1 MKKCLVW
8 ALALLAYAQNYY
20 HPTTGVAGTYSGGC
34 QVHTCSGNYYDNG
47 GPGGDYANNVRFIY
61 WTFCPNANNVCLRA
75 QFTSFDVETSP
86 GWIIAGCGPWLNLN
100 CYDILA
106 VINGPAQNGTIIWGG
121 CGTTGPG
128 TVTSTDPSGC
138 LTFRFCSDNSVTR
151 PGWAA
156 TLSCVPCTRPA
167 AGNSDCS
174 GAACIA
180 GNISDVSNGPGN
192 SPQCGGCITNENYTN
207 FYIFQPSAS
216 GTLTLSVC
224 PSNGT
229 DDYDIA
235 IWGPFTSNSAML
247 SACNSGALGTPVRC
261 SYAVY
266 PQSPNPPPCGATNA
280 CTRLQ
285 SGCNDVSE
293 NVCGDGCLAPLSVT
307 AGSTYLLMIN
317 GWTAG
322 AQGYSLTWGGVPL
335 TCTPLSQPVVAF
347 RAEARPAEGVFLR
360 WSYDSTRLSPEEKL
374 TGWALDRSGDGGQ
387 TWQTLVQLP
396 LDITTYLDRQ
406 PFVGENLYRLRF
418 GYEDG
423 RTSTYLTTQRVEWTP
438 ASGRT
443 FSAWYD
449 PTQES
454 IHIQIFD
461 QGQGGPV
468 HLYTIDGRLLHVLPL
483 EPSPFLSAVGFP
495 ITQPGT
501 YIVTYGGHSIAVPV
515 VR

>member
-1 MKKCLVW
+1 M
-8 ALALLAYAQNYY
+8 
-20 HPTTGVAGTYSGGC
+20 
-34 QVHTCSGNYYDNG
+34 
-47 GPGGDYANNVRFIY
+47 R
-61 WTFCPNANNVCLRA
+61 
-75 QFTSFDVETSP
+75 
-86 GWIIAGCGPWLNLN
+86 
-100 CYDILA
+100 
-106 VINGPAQNGTIIWGG
+106 
-121 CGTTGPG
+121 
-128 TVTSTDPSGC
+128 
-138 LTFRFCSDNSVTR
+138 R

-156 TLSCVPCTRPA
+156 TLSCVPCSRPA

-174 GAACIA
+174 GAVCIA
-180 GNISDVSNGPGN
+180 TNISDISNGPGN
-192 SPQCGGCITNENYTN
+192 SSQCGGCITNENYTN

-224 PSNGT
+224 PTNGT

-235 IWGPFTSNSAML
+235 IWGPFTNNSAML
-247 SACNSGALGTPVRC
+247 SACNSGSLGTPVRC

-266 PQSPNPPPCGATNA
+266 PQNGSCGATNA

-285 SGCNDVSE
+285 SGCNDNSE
-293 NVCGDGCLAPLSVT
+293 DVCGDGCLAPLSVT

-322 AQGYSLTWGGVPL
+322 AQGYNLAWGGVPL

-360 WSYDSTRLSPEEKL
+360 WSYDPNRLGPDERLS
-374 TGWALDRSGDGGQ
+374 GWAIDRSGDGGQ
-387 TWQTLVQLP
+387 TWQTLAQLP
-396 LDITTYLDRQ
+396 LEITTYLDRQ

-423 RTSTYLTTQRVEWTP
+423 RTSTYLTTQRVEWAP
-438 ASGRT
+438 AEGRA

-449 PTQES
+449 PAQES
-454 IHIQIFD
+454 IHIQLFD
-461 QGQGGPV
+461 QGVGGEV
-468 HLYTIDGRLLHVLPL
+468 RLYTIDGRLLHVLPL

-495 ITQPGT
+495 IPQPGT
-501 YIVTYGGHSIAVPV
+501 YIVTYGGHSITVPV